1 MLPLPPALR
10 WLIGWFTV
18 FLADLGAVR
27 RGGFDIATLRA
38 LLRDRH
44 LRVETPAGQPDGA
57 PLKMVTVIHLDGD
70 LTCTVE
76 ARWLRSASATERAAV
91 LAEQE
96 VAVRA
101 RLDRL
106 AGVQALLGVLV
117 RGAVLAAV
125 AWVLGVMV
133 VEGRLA
139 ATANEMVRQT
149 LLSSLPAVLLAAV
162 PPLVRRLVAARV
174 RRLVSP
180 SMPPANPGRKA
191 A

>member
-27 RGGFDIATLRA
+27 RGGFDISTLRA

-76 ARWLRSASATERAAV
+76 ARWLRSASAAERAAV

-96 VAVRA
+96 ASVRA

-106 AGVQALLGVLV
+106 AGVQALLGVVV

-125 AWVLGVMV
+125 AWVLV
-133 VEGRLA
+133 VVVEEGRLA
-139 ATANEMVRQT
+139 ATVTEMVRQT
-149 LLSSLPAVLLAAV
+149 LLWSLPALPLAAL
-162 PPLVRRLVAARV
+162 PPLA
-174 RRLVSP
+174 RRLVSAYVRRLL
-180 SMPPANPGRKA
+180 SPPKGP
-191 A
+191 